1 MQALEG
7 VGVPQV
13 ESSKSSGI
21 QDRIYDVV
29 GVAQFLFHWGFLP
42 AVIYLGKKIREDNNE
57 LVIIS

>member
-7 VGVPQV
+7 VGVPQA

-42 AVIYLGKKIREDNNE
+42 AVIYLGKKIRE
-57 LVIIS
+57 